1 MRFHRIAFAVG
12 LAALSAVAAAQDRQ
26 VYIVQLA
33 DAPAA
38 SYTGKVA
45 GYPAT
50 QPAPGAKLD
59 VNASSVRAYISY
71 LDAQRTNALAQV
83 SSAAIVHRYSVAF
96 NGFSA
101 LLTVDEAR
109 KLKSA
114 AGVVAVT
121 PDEPRPVD
129 TTRTPAFLGLSGPGG
144 LWSALD
150 ASGRNIK
157 GEDVIVAMVDT
168 GVWPEDPSFSDK
180 VDPVTLKPVPYFQS
194 GIQVYGPPPAKWQGT
209 TGTGVEA
216 TSAPMPRLNRPIS
229 PLRLRVPSGN
239 ST

>member
-59 VNASSVRAYISY
+59 VNASSVRASISC

-83 SSAAIVHRYSVAF
+83 SSAVIGHRYSVAF
-96 NGFSA
+96 NGFPA

-209 TGTGVEA
+209 CH
-216 TSAPMPRLNRPIS
+216 
-229 PLRLRVPSGN
+229 
-239 ST
+239 